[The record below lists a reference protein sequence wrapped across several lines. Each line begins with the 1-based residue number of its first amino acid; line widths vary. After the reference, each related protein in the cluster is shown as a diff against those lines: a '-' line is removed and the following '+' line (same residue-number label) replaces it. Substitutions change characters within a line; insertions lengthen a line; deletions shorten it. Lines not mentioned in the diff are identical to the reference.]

1 MFMSHFPS
9 KSLPESL
16 KVPKKKTKSDQSKS
30 VSVKLGQKLHNVS
43 EKTSQRHRGHAE
55 SAGLPVR

>member
-16 KVPKKKTKSDQSKS
+16 KVPKKKTKSDQSQIS
-30 VSVKLGQKLHNVS
+30 FLKLGQKLHNIS
-43 EKTSQRHRGHAE
+43 EKTSQRHRGRAE